1 MESFKFSPSGHT
13 DLCKLKIIDGS
24 GSPCSET
31 VSEHQNPGLQP
42 SQGACPA
49 LVPLG
54 KKDACGTKMNFPFL
68 SEGAGG
74 VVVVPSDPEG
84 LWLSDTSSDL
94 PCNEWGPLSCRLLC
108 LVALQP
114 CSCLCCFSVP
124 VAAAFVWK
132 QSNKTL
138 HEHKVLPELLRERFT
153 GCPSAAARGFALFSV
168 ISSAGKGSCTPN
180 PKLSHC
186 MM

>member
-1 MESFKFSPSGHT
+1 MGQVPRAVKWFQNIRTQVCSPPKEWVQ
-13 DLCKLKIIDGS
+13 LLFLW
-24 GSPCSET
+24 E
-31 VSEHQNPGLQP
+31 
-42 SQGACPA
+42 
-49 LVPLG
+49 

-132 QSNKTL
+132 QSSKTL

-153 GCPSAAARGFALFSV
+153 GCPSTAARGFALFSV